1 MKKNP
6 RAAVMAGAA
15 KHSQIVKAKKA
26 KDAGYAKRLEHAQVA
41 LEVAEQLHK
50 IREDRGLTQR
60 QLGDKVGMKQQA
72 IARIEKGQNLTLR
85 TVQTLAQAMGYRVRI
100 SFPASVGRRGRAG
113 GNSPESGGFW
123 RHPVE
128 HQRRRASP
136 DENRPDPLGRP
147 RSARDDFQSCAFDHS
162 ATFPQREIRSTA
174 ARAACI

>member
-6 RAAVMAGAA
+6 RSAVMAGAV

-85 TVQTLAQAMGYRVRI
+85 TVQTLAQAMGYSVRI
-100 SFPASVGRRGRAG
+100 SFPAA
-113 GNSPESGGFW
+113 
-123 RHPVE
+123 
-128 HQRRRASP
+128 
-136 DENRPDPLGRP
+136 
-147 RSARDDFQSCAFDHS
+147 
-162 ATFPQREIRSTA
+162 
-174 ARAACI
+174 